1 MAMPKKEDPILF
13 CKHCGKK
20 MERRKYSNGE
30 LMSLLHFMK
39 QKYCGMYCFR
49 TQMKDNQ
56 VSFGNNS
63 SARTMARRKMK
74 DETNC
79 ESCGTQLARDV
90 HHIDGVP
97 QNNAPHNLMRLCRS
111 CHMKIHKKRSLCKIC
126 PKPVKGLGYCE
137 MHYTRF
143 KKWGDPLI
151 VKDNQFVSARKDTE
165 KNKEMICKICGMP
178 GQAKNLCGKH
188 YMKLKR
194 ERRLGVV

>member
-1 MAMPKKEDPILF
+1 
-13 CKHCGKK
+13 
-20 MERRKYSNGE
+20 
-30 LMSLLHFMK
+30 
-39 QKYCGMYCFR
+39 
-49 TQMKDNQ
+49 
-56 VSFGNNS
+56 
-63 SARTMARRKMK
+63 
-74 DETNC
+74 
-79 ESCGTQLARDV
+79 
-90 HHIDGVP
+90 
-97 QNNAPHNLMRLCRS
+97 
-111 CHMKIHKKRSLCKIC
+111 
-126 PKPVKGLGYCE
+126 